1 MIELAEILRRYG
13 PAYRAKFGAQMP
25 PSHHKVMQDI
35 EDCRTAALGG
45 QIFFCEPCQESRYSY
60 HSCQNRH
67 CPKCGNGNAAE
78 WLAMQNTLLLPVT
91 SFMVTFALP
100 AELRD
105 PARRHQ
111 KTLYSLFFQTSAA
124 SLQKLAGDRDF
135 IGGQL
140 GFFGVLQTWT
150 RDLRYHPH
158 IHYIVAGG
166 GLSADGRQWLA
177 ARENFLVPVKA
188 LSVIFRAKFRDALQK
203 IPHLYAQVP
212 PETWEKDWVVH
223 AEPVGSGQQALKYL
237 APYIFRVA
245 LSNQRL
251 LKLEDGNVT
260 FQYKDAKTD
269 TLKTQILPVEELIRR
284 FLQHV
289 LPTRFI
295 KVRYYGFLSARNR
308 HRLAQVKAVLNVE
321 PVEKQPPLHAP
332 AEMPDGQQ
340 AHEMRCPTCGSVM
353 RLVGDLAPTRL
364 RPFGF
369 YLQRA
374 RASP

>member
-1 MIELAEILRRYG
+1 
-13 PAYRAKFGAQMP
+13 MP
-25 PSHHKVMQDI
+25 PGHHKVMQDI
-35 EDCRTAALGG
+35 EACRTEALGG
-45 QIFFCEPCQESRYSY
+45 QLFLCEPCQESRYSY

-67 CPKCGNGNAAE
+67 CPKCGNDHAAE

-91 SFMVTFALP
+91 YFMVTFALP
-100 AELRD
+100 AELRE

-111 KTLYSLFFQTSAA
+111 NTLYSLFFRTSAA
-124 SLQKLAGDRDF
+124 ALQKLAADRHVV
-135 IGGQL
+135 GGQL
-140 GFFGVLQTWT
+140 GFFGVLHTWT

-158 IHYIVAGG
+158 IHDIVAGG

-177 ARENFLVPVKA
+177 ARKDFLVPVKA
-188 LSVIFRAKFRDALQK
+188 LSTIFRAKFRDALK
-203 IPHLYAQVP
+203 KLPDLYAQVP

-245 LSNQRL
+245 LSNQRI
-251 LKLEDGNVT
+251 LKLEDDHLT

-269 TLKTQILPVEELIRR
+269 TLHTQILPVEEFIRR

-295 KVRYYGFLSARNR
+295 KVRYYGFLSSRNR
-308 HRLAQVKAVLNVE
+308 HRLAQVNELLNVK
-321 PVEKQPPLHAP
+321 PLEKQQPPHAP
-332 AEMPDGQQ
+332 AEVPAGQP
-340 AHEMRCPTCGSVM
+340 AEMRCPKCGSVM
-353 RLVGDLAPTRL
+353 QLVGAIGPTRFRL
-364 RPFGF
+364 HG
-369 YLQRA
+369 A